1 MAHVVVNSS
10 THTAIPRTNGMVAYE
25 TEAAA
30 RAGRTRLLA
39 SGRFPEGLEVM
50 ELEAYHRQIPRVE
63 VTNLVSGK
71 KVMLRAD
78 QVGGACDPSQER
90 YWSM

>member
-1 MAHVVVNSS
+1 MAYVVVNRK
-10 THTAIPRTNGMVAYE
+10 TRTAISRTNGMVAYE

-39 SGRFPEGLEVM
+39 SGRFPDDLEVM
-50 ELEAYHRQIPRVE
+50 GFEAYHRQIPQVE
-63 VTNLVSGK
+63 VTNLMSGD
-71 KVMLRAD
+71 KVTIRAD
-78 QVGGACDPSQER
+78 QLGGPCDPSTER